1 MPCPNSEQYS
11 LDKFSWC
18 VYFCRFCYAWWV
30 FTRSGINWW
39 GQLGK
44 WTGQKPFSRSSWFPY
59 KTTHFFQPK
68 KRNWKRH
75 RWQQKN
81 KKSEQ
86 KTKPV
91 WKMCVEENLEIC
103 IPKTS
108 KSIRKTIW
116 SVENRLARW
125 KTQNGHLQ
133 ISNLYCNLYCNLFPA
148 VAKV

>member
-11 LDKFSWC
+11 LDKFSRC

-30 FTRSGINWW
+30 FTRSGINKW

-68 KRNWKRH
+68 KKRNWKRH

-86 KTKPV
+86 KTKLV
-91 WKMCVEENLEIC
+91 WKMCVVSLWVEWGKFWNLH
-103 IPKTS
+103 PKNIQKHTEDHMKCWKSSS
-108 KSIRKTIW
+108 KAKDVEW
-116 SVENRLARW
+116 SFTN
-125 KTQNGHLQ
+125 Q
-133 ISNLYCNLYCNLFPA
+133 
-148 VAKV
+148 